1 MKIAGYDIT
10 KILAPMAG
18 YTDIAFRT
26 LAREYGAELTV
37 TEMASTRGLVHDGA
51 ATKIILRLADAEK
64 PSCVQ
69 LFGSDP
75 DDFAFAAKSID
86 CDIIDINMGCPM
98 PKIVKNGDGA
108 ALMNDPKLAAKLV
121 AAVKS
126 VTTRPVTVKTRL
138 GYETGR
144 ITADEL
150 IKRVADAGAAAV
162 AVHGR
167 FAEQRY
173 AGKSD
178 LDAVKKLAD
187 TSPIPIVPSGD
198 ITRDNLAQTVRDFGA
213 AMVGRAALCDVGLFS
228 GVKPDAVK
236 LARRHIELLTEYF
249 DERYT
254 VNAARKFFVHYFK
267 NARGGKALRGE
278 VNAAGSVAEVL
289 ASLDTF
295 EARQNPQA

>member
-1 MKIAGYDIT
+1 
-10 KILAPMAG
+10 MAG

-26 LAREYGAELTV
+26 LAREYGAQLTV
-37 TEMASTRGLVHDGA
+37 TEMVSTRGLVHDGA
-51 ATKIILRLADAEK
+51 ATKILLRTGETEK

-75 DDFAFAAKSID
+75 SDFAFAAKNID

-108 ALMNDPKLAAKLV
+108 ALMKSPRLAADIV
-121 AAVKS
+121 RAVKS
-126 VTTRPVTVKTRL
+126 VTDRPVTVKTRL
-138 GYETGR
+138 GYETGKVA
-144 ITADEL
+144 ADEL

-162 AVHGR
+162 TVHGR

-173 AGKSD
+173 EGKCD

-187 TSPIPIVPSGD
+187 FSPVPIVPSGD
-198 ITRDNLAQTVRDFGA
+198 ITRENLSEVIVEFGA
-213 AMVGRAALCDVGLFS
+213 AMIGRAALGDIGVFS
-228 GVKPDAVK
+228 GITAEPTAV
-236 LARRHIELLTEYF
+236 ARRHIELLVRYF

-267 NARGGKALRGE
+267 SARGGKALRNK
-278 VNAAGSVAEVL
+278 VNTASSVKEVL
-289 ASLDTF
+289 IAIDEF
-295 EARQNPQA
+295 EAERRN